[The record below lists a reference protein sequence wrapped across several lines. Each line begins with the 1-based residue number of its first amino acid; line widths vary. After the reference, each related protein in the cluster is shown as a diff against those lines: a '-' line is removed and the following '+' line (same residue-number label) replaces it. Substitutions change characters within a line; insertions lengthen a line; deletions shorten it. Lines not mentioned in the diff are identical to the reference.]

1 MKKICSLIL
10 VVALVLSV
18 SQAFTGCTKA
28 EASDLMEGIKAN
40 TVDVTPDMEKG
51 NQAATEF
58 GVRLFQHNAES
69 GKNTLISPLSVLYA
83 LTMTA
88 NGAKGETLEQMEQVL
103 GLPIDEMNDYLYEY
117 MNQLSDGK
125 KNSLK
130 TANSIWF
137 VDREGFTPNQDF
149 LQTNADYF
157 HADLY
162 KVPFND
168 GTLKE
173 INHWVKE
180 KTDDMIPEILD
191 KIAQDAVMYLI
202 NAIAF
207 EAKWEEPYE
216 DHQIF
221 DGTFTREDGTE
232 TDASFMR
239 GSENRYLQD
248 DLATGFIKDYQNGD
262 YAFVAML
269 PNEGVTVEEY
279 VASLKGEALQNML
292 ENPEDTLV
300 HTTIPQFETEFDTE
314 MSKILKTMGME
325 IAFDMENADFSDMA
339 TSKEGNIFIGRVI
352 HKTYI
357 QVTKDGTK
365 ASAATAVEMRAEGA
379 AEPEEAKEVYL
390 NRPFVYMLID
400 RENNLPLFIGTMVD
414 VSE

>member
-1 MKKICSLIL
+1 M
-10 VVALVLSV
+10 
-18 SQAFTGCTKA
+18 
-28 EASDLMEGIKAN
+28 
-40 TVDVTPDMEKG
+40 
-51 NQAATEF
+51 
-58 GVRLFQHNAES
+58 
-69 GKNTLISPLSVLYA
+69 
-83 LTMTA
+83 
-88 NGAKGETLEQMEQVL
+88 
-103 GLPIDEMNDYLYEY
+103 
-117 MNQLSDGK
+117 
-125 KNSLK
+125 
-130 TANSIWF
+130 
-137 VDREGFTPNQDF
+137 
-149 LQTNADYF
+149 QTNADYF

-248 DLATGFIKDYQNGD
+248 DLATGFIKDYKNGD

-314 MSKILKTMGME
+314 MSEILKAMGMD
-325 IAFDMENADFSDMA
+325 IAFDAENADFSDMA

-365 ASAATAVEMRAEGA
+365 AAAATAVEMERA
-379 AEPEEAKEVYL
+379 AEPEEVKEVFL
-390 NRPFVYMLID
+390 DRPFVYMLID
-400 RENNLPLFIGTMVD
+400 RENNLPLFIGTMMD